1 MKNIKEMTLKEKIG
15 QLILPGFHGFEY
27 DEHLRTLIEDYHVGN
42 VILFTRNFEN
52 AKQMK
57 ELTTKIHNEILKNT
71 GVVPFIAIDQEGGLV
86 TRMMKDVTFAA
97 GPMTTSSVSEEA
109 VYDTGK
115 MLAYDMIQL
124 GMNLNLAPSLDVNN
138 NPNNPVINVRSY
150 SDNPVVVSEMGKNF
164 INGSLEYGVLPCAK
178 HFPGHG
184 DAEVDSH
191 LGLPTINHDTK
202 RIHEVEMK
210 PFIDNISIPSI
221 MSAHILFPAY
231 DIVPATLSKKVITGV
246 LREELGYDGIVITDC
261 LEMKAIADNY
271 GTEQGALQ
279 AVLAG
284 IDLLCICHTLEKQ
297 VGALKLIEEAVL
309 NGVLKEEELD
319 KHVERILKGKERTLP
334 YLEKYF
340 YNKELVF
347 SEEYKMRA
355 SEIVDNSLTYVKGEK
370 LVLTNNTLVIAPV
383 AQAKTIIEDEFDER
397 NLAKVLSHNFSD
409 VDIYEMVNEDTFKND
424 IISKAKNYDQ
434 IIVFSYNA
442 NVTPWQ
448 VEFINKIISTNKTFV
463 ISLKGPFDYHKYNNL
478 ENYMCLY
485 EYTPNSIKT
494 VVKYLKGELTP
505 NGVLPIKL

>member
-1 MKNIKEMTLKEKIG
+1 MKSIKEMTLKEKIG

-52 AKQMK
+52 AEQMK
-57 ELTTKIHNEILKNT
+57 KLTTKIHEEIIKNT
-71 GVVPFIAIDQEGGLV
+71 GVIPFIAIDQEGGLV

-97 GPMTTSSVSEEA
+97 GPMTSSSVSEQA

-150 SDNPVVVSEMGKNF
+150 SDNPEIVSKMGKNF
-164 INGSLEYGVLPCAK
+164 IKGSLEYGVLPCAK

-184 DAEVDSH
+184 DAAVDSH
-191 LGLPTINHDTK
+191 LGLPIINHDTK

-210 PFIDNISIPSI
+210 PFIDNINIPSI

-231 DIVPATLSKKVITGV
+231 DTVPATLSKNVITGV

-261 LEMKAIADNY
+261 LEMKAIADQY
-271 GTEQGALQ
+271 GTEKGALL

-297 VGALKLIEEAVL
+297 IGALKLIEEAVL
-309 NGVLKEEELD
+309 NGTLKEEELD
-319 KHVERILKGKERTLP
+319 KHVERILKGKEKTIP
-334 YLEKYF
+334 YLNEYF
-340 YNKELVF
+340 YNKELHF
-347 SEEYKMRA
+347 SSEYKKRA
-355 SEIVDNSLTYVKGEK
+355 SEIVDASLTHILGDKP
-370 LVLTNNTLVIAPV
+370 VLTDKTLIIAPV
-383 AQAKTIIEDEFDER
+383 AQARTIIEDEFDER
-397 NLAKVLSHNFSD
+397 NLAKVLAHSFDNIN
-409 VDIYEMVNEDTFKND
+409 VYEMVNEEGFKKQ
-424 IISKAKNYDQ
+424 IIEEAKKYDQ
-434 IIVFSYNA
+434 VIVFSYNA

-448 VEFINKIISTNKTFV
+448 VEFINEIIKVNKTFV

-478 ENYMCLY
+478 QNYMCLY

-494 VVKYLKGELTP
+494 VVKYLKGELEP
-505 NGVLPIKL
+505 KGVLPIKL

>member
-1 MKNIKEMTLKEKIG
+1 MKSIKEMTLKEKIG

-52 AKQMK
+52 AEQMK
-57 ELTTKIHNEILKNT
+57 KLTTKIHDEIIKNT

-97 GPMTTSSVSEEA
+97 GPMTSSSVSEQA

-150 SDNPVVVSEMGKNF
+150 SDNPEIVSKMGKNF
-164 INGSLEYGVLPCAK
+164 IKGSLEYGVLPCAK

-184 DAEVDSH
+184 DAAVDSH

-231 DIVPATLSKKVITGV
+231 DTVPATLSKKVITGV

-309 NGVLKEEELD
+309 NDVLKEEELD

-340 YNKELVF
+340 YDKELVF
-347 SEEYKMRA
+347 SEEYKARA

-370 LVLTNNTLVIAPV
+370 PVLTTNTLVIAPV

-397 NLAKVLSHNFSD
+397 NLAKVLSHNFSN
-409 VDIYEMVNEDTFKND
+409 VDIYEMVNEDPFKND
-424 IISKAKNYDQ
+424 IIEKAKNYDQ